1 MCICAYSFYSHIA
14 LICVYYVGIFAFANN
29 YGSLI
34 ARLLFLPLEESCRVA
49 FAGSINRLKTLKMVE
64 KGAEK
69 EAAVLVDSSDEYGK
83 NRNDGCV
90 DITPSAA
97 VHTHDNTSTPPPS
110 QSRSESQIPIQAQ
123 LDQLVWHDLYSQ
135 LTSLLPLLS
144 RFGFLC
150 VLFGPAYMDIAGKLL
165 LSGKWYNS
173 EVITTLQV
181 YCIYLC
187 VLGLNGVLE
196 SFVHAAC
203 PAGQYY
209 KVNLSYIIGT
219 CVYIL
224 SLYSVRYM
232 GVVDT
237 SGLILSSIL
246 SMMIRVVFCCHFI
259 HLFFTSPRFVY
270 DCIYTPTNVPTPSLV
285 PVLKDKTGPLYD
297 AIVKSYTNNKH
308 KYSPIYTMLPN
319 SYTEMTMLF
328 TCYTL
333 IYTSAYRY
341 YTIINTDTVFT
352 IRMLL
357 NYKLYYAD
365 NNGVYKAVI
374 SHVFIGISVFTCLG
388 LYYASTLAYRR
399 STASKT
405 GIK

>member
-1 MCICAYSFYSHIA
+1 M
-14 LICVYYVGIFAFANN
+14 
-29 YGSLI
+29 
-34 ARLLFLPLEESCRVA
+34 A
-49 FAGSINRLKTLKMVE
+49 FAGSINRLKMLKMVE
-64 KGAEK
+64 KE
-69 EAAVLVDSSDEYGK
+69 EEVVLVDTKEDDKKLDDASVKNTHSSAYDY
-83 NRNDGCV
+83 
-90 DITPSAA
+90 TA
-97 VHTHDNTSTPPPS
+97 VHPHDNTTSPS
-110 QSRSESQIPIQAQ
+110 LLKLQ
-123 LDQLVWHDLYSQ
+123 LHTHVSIHEQLEQLIWHDLYSQ

-144 RFGFLC
+144 RFDFLC
-150 VLFGPAYMDIAGKLL
+150 MLFGPAYMDIVGKLL

-187 VLGLNGVLE
+187 VLGVNGVLE

-224 SLYSVRYM
+224 SLYSIRYM

-259 HLFFTSPRFVY
+259 HLFFASPRFVY
-270 DCIYTPTNVPTPSLV
+270 DCIYTPTTVPTPSPV
-285 PVLKDKTGPLYD
+285 PVLKDKTGLYD
-297 AIVKSYTNNKH
+297 AIVTSFTNNQQ
-308 KYSPIYTMLPN
+308 KYSPIYTMLPT

-328 TCYTL
+328 TCYAL

-341 YTIINTDTVFT
+341 YAIINTDTVFT

-357 NYKLYYAD
+357 SYKLYYTD
-365 NNGVYKAVI
+365 NSGVSKAVI
-374 SHVFIGISVFTCLG
+374 SHVFIGIAVFTCIC
-388 LYYASTLAYRR
+388 LYYAYTIVYKR
-399 STASKT
+399 STASKS
-405 GIK
+405 GIN

>member
-1 MCICAYSFYSHIA
+1 M
-14 LICVYYVGIFAFANN
+14 
-29 YGSLI
+29 
-34 ARLLFLPLEESCRVA
+34 A
-49 FAGSINRLKTLKMVE
+49 FAGSINRLKMLKMVE
-64 KGAEK
+64 KE
-69 EAAVLVDSSDEYGK
+69 EDVLFVDCSDEYGK
-83 NRNDGCV
+83 NLSDSNV
-90 DITPSAA
+90 DNTHSTSCAYTYDNTTSPPSPLKSLL
-97 VHTHDNTSTPPPS
+97 HTHV
-110 QSRSESQIPIQAQ
+110 PIHEQ
-123 LDQLVWHDLYSQ
+123 LDQLLWHDLYSQ
-135 LTSLLPLLS
+135 LTFLLPLLS

-150 VLFGPAYMDIAGKLL
+150 VLFGPAYMHIAGKLL

-173 EVITTLQV
+173 EVVTTLQV

-209 KVNLSYIIGT
+209 KVNISYIIGT

-224 SLYSVRYM
+224 SLYSIRYL